1 MRQTQRLQLDVVRRV
16 LCSLPGVALTLC
28 LLTGALIYG
37 ARPARAEDVPAAARR
52 AEADEQFARAE
63 AMRATLEAKPERQRS
78 LQDYLQLVAAYR
90 HVYLITPRAPEVPGA
105 IKQVGDLYRQ
115 MGDQFE
121 PKYFASA
128 VETYQFLA
136 HDYPMSSL
144 RPEALIAIADIQ
156 RNNLGQAD
164 LARQGYT
171 DFLKEYLRSP
181 RAADARRSLAEL
193 KSADDLAAKA
203 SASGATTDARTV
215 PAALDQSSGG
225 PARNSEV
232 GQVRVWNADNYT
244 RIVIDL
250 GGKAKYQAARISN
263 PDRIYFDIQNAKLSA
278 SLLHQSIDVPDGG
291 YLKAVRVAQNSLNAV
306 RVVLEITQAKDY
318 SVFQLANPDRLVV
331 DVYGPGAD
339 IAKAKSTAP
348 LKEVAV
354 GEKSGPA
361 PLASSTHA
369 AIPVP
374 APPSAATTASR
385 IRSANF
391 ALSASTAEIPKDVLM
406 AAKPIVTLPIPP
418 RQSTPRSSSAAS
430 ASAAKVPASAAASK
444 AANDNSRGLIPAS
457 ETVSSSTRDPFV
469 TPKGVIVKSPS
480 SRKIVAAAQP
490 AQPDAP
496 PIEPPTAPM
505 ESAKAAADS
514 IGPPTLPER
523 TKSGERSLT
532 RALGLKIGR
541 IVIDAG
547 HGGHDTGTIGPTGL
561 MEKDLCLDV
570 ALRLGKLIQER
581 LPGTEVTYTRDN
593 DSFVPLEQRTAIANE
608 AKADLFLSVHA
619 NSSDDHRTSGI
630 ETYYLNFNASP
641 QAMEVATRENATAQS
656 SVHDLQELVTKIAR
670 NEKIEES
677 RDLASDIQDSLS
689 KNMEKDSHSERDRGV
704 RKAPFVVL
712 IGADMPS
719 VLAEISFLSNPNDEQ
734 WLKKPENR
742 QRIAEG
748 LYRGVKN
755 YLQSTNSLS
764 TDVATANPRVQ

>member
-1 MRQTQRLQLDVVRRV
+1 MS
-16 LCSLPGVALTLC
+16 SLR
-28 LLTGALIYG
+28 
-37 ARPARAEDVPAAARR
+37 ARKPCAP
-52 AEADEQFARAE
+52 
-63 AMRATLEAKPERQRS
+63 TLEAKSERQRS

-90 HVYLITPRAPEVPGA
+90 HVYLITPRAPEVTGA
-105 IKQVGDLYRQ
+105 IKEVGDLYRQ

-144 RPEALIAIADIQ
+144 RPEALLAIADIQ

-164 LARQGYT
+164 LARQSYT
-171 DFLKEYLRSP
+171 DFLKEYPRSP
-181 RAADARRSLAEL
+181 RAVDARRSLAEL
-193 KSADDLAAKA
+193 KTADDLAAKA
-203 SASGATTDARTV
+203 SLPGAAPDARTV
-215 PAALDQSSGG
+215 QASLDQSSGG

-278 SLLHQSIDVPDGG
+278 GLLHQSIDVPDGG

-348 LKEVAV
+348 LKEVSVA
-354 GEKSGPA
+354 EKSQPA
-361 PLASSTHA
+361 PALVAASARAT
-369 AIPVP
+369 IPVP
-374 APPSAATTASR
+374 APPSAATTAAR
-385 IRSANF
+385 IRSAAS
-391 ALSASTAEIPKDVLM
+391 ALSASTADIRKDVLI
-406 AAKPIVTLPIPP
+406 AARPIITLPIPP
-418 RQSTPRSSSAAS
+418 RNATPTTSSAVAS
-430 ASAAKVPASAAASK
+430 PSAAKLPASTAASK

-469 TPKGVIVKSPS
+469 TPKGVIVKSTS
-480 SRKIVAAAQP
+480 SRKTVAAAQP
-490 AQPDAP
+490 VQPDAP
-496 PIEPPTAPM
+496 APAPASAIEPPTAPM

-514 IGPPTLPER
+514 IGPPTMPER

-561 MEKDLCLDV
+561 MEKDLCLDI
-570 ALRLGKLIQER
+570 ALRLGRLIQER

>member
-28 LLTGALIYG
+28 LLTGALICG

-144 RPEALIAIADIQ
+144 RPEALLAIADIQ

-171 DFLKEYLRSP
+171 DFLKQYPRSP

-215 PAALDQSSGG
+215 PAALEQSSGG

-278 SLLHQSIDVPDGG
+278 GLLHQSIDVPDGG

-374 APPSAATTASR
+374 APPSAATTAAR
-385 IRSANF
+385 IRSANS
-391 ALSASTAEIPKDVLM
+391 ALSASTAEIREGRADGREADCHAPD
-406 AAKPIVTLPIPP
+406 
-418 RQSTPRSSSAAS
+418 S
-430 ASAAKVPASAAASK
+430 ASPVDAAFFLRCVGKRREGASLGGCFQSGKRQFARS
-444 AANDNSRGLIPAS
+444 D
-457 ETVSSSTRDPFV
+457 TRF
-469 TPKGVIVKSPS
+469 
-480 SRKIVAAAQP
+480 
-490 AQPDAP
+490 
-496 PIEPPTAPM
+496 
-505 ESAKAAADS
+505 
-514 IGPPTLPER
+514 
-523 TKSGERSLT
+523 
-532 RALGLKIGR
+532 
-541 IVIDAG
+541 
-547 HGGHDTGTIGPTGL
+547 
-561 MEKDLCLDV
+561 
-570 ALRLGKLIQER
+570 
-581 LPGTEVTYTRDN
+581 
-593 DSFVPLEQRTAIANE
+593 
-608 AKADLFLSVHA
+608 
-619 NSSDDHRTSGI
+619 
-630 ETYYLNFNASP
+630 
-641 QAMEVATRENATAQS
+641 
-656 SVHDLQELVTKIAR
+656 
-670 NEKIEES
+670 
-677 RDLASDIQDSLS
+677 
-689 KNMEKDSHSERDRGV
+689 
-704 RKAPFVVL
+704 
-712 IGADMPS
+712 
-719 VLAEISFLSNPNDEQ
+719 
-734 WLKKPENR
+734 
-742 QRIAEG
+742 
-748 LYRGVKN
+748 
-755 YLQSTNSLS
+755 
-764 TDVATANPRVQ
+764 